1 MNPTTLT
8 RRTLTRR
15 TLTRTTVTFRTWT
28 SKVTTMLTVVGLAAI
43 LTAGCSSTNSSS
55 GASSQVAEPTSS
67 EVVSNS
73 TVATVPATVAATV
86 PATAAPAT
94 TVDSNACAGADGI
107 PGGADIGA
115 TIHGDVDGD
124 LADDTITE
132 YSLNGVPHVHSQ
144 LASGGQS
151 DAEVQIG
158 NAGHVEISFY
168 DFDYSLGAPTKPAV
182 AVLAIGATSAG
193 SAAFAI
199 LTNTIHYCI
208 APWHVDG
215 GGMFV
220 GRISAQGPFEGLF
233 CDHAAGSVYNNLTYA
248 EPDGIGGWNVT
259 TTLLH
264 HNFTLLIMDA
274 PQTSVAAGTDAD
286 IQAQYGDIVG
296 CDHAPLFP

>member
-1 MNPTTLT
+1 MIQTHLRNTLAPNSFGLLTTI
-8 RRTLTRR
+8 
-15 TLTRTTVTFRTWT
+15 
-28 SKVTTMLTVVGLAAI
+28 GLAAL
-43 LTAGCSSTNSSS
+43 LTVGCSSTNSSS
-55 GASSQVAEPTSS
+55 GASSQVAEPTST
-67 EVVSNS
+67 EPAS
-73 TVATVPATVAATV
+73 TTSAVDVATTLPATVPPTGAAPTTVA
-86 PATAAPAT
+86 P
-94 TVDSNACAGADGI
+94 NACAGADGI
-107 PGGADIGA
+107 PAGADIGA
-115 TIHGDVDGD
+115 TISGDVDGD

-158 NAGHVEISFY
+158 NADHVEISFY

-182 AVLAIGATSAG
+182 AVLALGATSAG
-193 SAAFAI
+193 SMAFAI

-208 APWHVDG
+208 APWHTDG

-220 GRISAQGPFEGLF
+220 GRISAQGPYEGLF

-264 HNFTLLIMDA
+264 HNFTLLTFDA
-274 PQTSVAAGTDAD
+274 PQTFNTAGTDAE

-296 CDHAPLFP
+296 CDHPPLFS

>member
-1 MNPTTLT
+1 MTL
-8 RRTLTRR
+8 
-15 TLTRTTVTFRTWT
+15 
-28 SKVTTMLTVVGLAAI
+28 LALASI
-43 LTAGCSSTNSSS
+43 TGCSSTSSS
-55 GASSQVAEPTSS
+55 SASSSPSAEPTIGSS
-67 EVVSNS
+67 
-73 TVATVPATVAATV
+73 TTTAATVPVTVAPTV
-86 PATAAPAT
+86 PATAAPT
-94 TVDSNACAGADGI
+94 TVDPDSCSGADGI
-107 PGGADIGA
+107 PSGADIGA
-115 TIHGDVDGD
+115 TILGDVDGD

-144 LASGGQS
+144 LASGGHS

-158 NAGHVEISFY
+158 NADHVEISFY

-208 APWHVDG
+208 APWHLDDG
-215 GGMFV
+215 SMFV

-233 CDHAAGSVYNNLTYA
+233 CDHAAGNVYNNLTYA
-248 EPDGIGGWNVT
+248 EPDQIGGWNVT

-274 PQTSVAAGTDAD
+274 PQTFVASGTEAD